1 MGINTR
7 RVKSLNNSCE
17 MCDVSVVK
25 LYEQNDE
32 RLVPNFRII
41 SADNP
46 KLIPVFFHLH
56 AQFLFLDLI
65 TICLL
70 HMYHLTEL
78 KLIKVRHS
86 TNVHFF
92 LALLL
97 MIKNYDISFKILR
110 VIWGIKRKKKCLLWK
125 SPGTNLYTKSWRVWS
140 SLQTQKR
147 S

>member
-46 KLIPVFFHLH
+46 KLIPFF
-56 AQFLFLDLI
+56 FTY
-65 TICLL
+65 TI
-70 HMYHLTEL
+70 
-78 KLIKVRHS
+78 S
-86 TNVHFF
+86 FFF
-92 LALLL
+92 L
-97 MIKNYDISFKILR
+97 I
-110 VIWGIKRKKKCLLWK
+110 
-125 SPGTNLYTKSWRVWS
+125 
-140 SLQTQKR
+140 
-147 S
+147 

>member
-46 KLIPVFFHLH
+46 KLIPFFHLH

-78 KLIKVRHS
+78 KVIKVRYS
-86 TNVHFF
+86 TNVHFYS
-92 LALLL
+92 
-97 MIKNYDISFKILR
+97 IITDDKNYDISFKILR
-110 VIWGIKRKKKCLLWK
+110 VIWRIQRKKKCLLWK

>member
-46 KLIPVFFHLH
+46 KLIPFFS
-56 AQFLFLDLI
+56 
-65 TICLL
+65 
-70 HMYHLTEL
+70 LTRS
-78 KLIKVRHS
+78 V
-86 TNVHFF
+86 
-92 LALLL
+92 
-97 MIKNYDISFKILR
+97 SFSWFDYNLSFAH
-110 VIWGIKRKKKCLLWK
+110 VPSDWVK
-125 SPGTNLYTKSWRVWS
+125 SDKS
-140 SLQTQKR
+140 QIFNKR
-147 S
+147 SFYSIITDDKKLWYIFQNITGYLKNQKEEKMLTMEKSRN

>member
-46 KLIPVFFHLH
+46 KLIPFFS
-56 AQFLFLDLI
+56 
-65 TICLL
+65 
-70 HMYHLTEL
+70 LTRS
-78 KLIKVRHS
+78 V
-86 TNVHFF
+86 
-92 LALLL
+92 
-97 MIKNYDISFKILR
+97 SFSWFDYNLSFAHVPSDWVKID
-110 VIWGIKRKKKCLLWK
+110 K
-125 SPGTNLYTKSWRVWS
+125 S
-140 SLQTQKR
+140 QTFNKR
-147 S
+147 SFFFSIITDDKKLWYIFQNITGYLKNQKEEKMLTMEKSRN

>member
-46 KLIPVFFHLH
+46 KLIPFFS
-56 AQFLFLDLI
+56 
-65 TICLL
+65 
-70 HMYHLTEL
+70 LTRS
-78 KLIKVRHS
+78 V
-86 TNVHFF
+86 
-92 LALLL
+92 
-97 MIKNYDISFKILR
+97 SFSWFDYNLSFAH
-110 VIWGIKRKKKCLLWK
+110 VPSDWVK
-125 SPGTNLYTKSWRVWS
+125 SDKS
-140 SLQTQKR
+140 QIFNKR
-147 S
+147 SFL

>member
-32 RLVPNFRII
+32 RLVPISGLFLLIIQNLFR
-41 SADNP
+41 
-46 KLIPVFFHLH
+46 FFHLH

-78 KLIKVRHS
+78 KVIKVRYS
-86 TNVHFF
+86 TNVHFYS
-92 LALLL
+92 
-97 MIKNYDISFKILR
+97 IITDDKNYDISSKYYGLFEESK
-110 VIWGIKRKKKCLLWK
+110 GRKNAYYGKVQELTCT
-125 SPGTNLYTKSWRVWS
+125 PNLEGYDPACRHKHVHN
-140 SLQTQKR
+140 
-147 S
+147 

>member
-46 KLIPVFFHLH
+46 KLIPFFS
-56 AQFLFLDLI
+56 
-65 TICLL
+65 
-70 HMYHLTEL
+70 LTRSVSFSWFDYNL
-78 KLIKVRHS
+78 SFAHVPS
-86 TNVHFF
+86 VHFYS
-92 LALLL
+92 
-97 MIKNYDISFKILR
+97 IITDDKNYDISFKILR
-110 VIWGIKRKKKCLLWK
+110 VIWRIKRKKKCLLWK

>member
-78 KLIKVRHS
+78 KVIKVRYS
-86 TNVHFF
+86 TNVHFYS
-92 LALLL
+92 
-97 MIKNYDISFKILR
+97 IITDDKNYDISFKILR
-110 VIWGIKRKKKCLLWK
+110 VI
-125 SPGTNLYTKSWRVWS
+125 
-140 SLQTQKR
+140 
-147 S
+147 

>member
-46 KLIPVFFHLH
+46 KLIPFFHLH

-78 KLIKVRHS
+78 KVI
-86 TNVHFF
+86 TDVHFYS
-92 LALLL
+92 
-97 MIKNYDISFKILR
+97 IITDDKNYDISFKILR
-110 VIWGIKRKKKCLLWK
+110 VIWRIKRKKKCLLWK

>member
-46 KLIPVFFHLH
+46 KLIPVFS
-56 AQFLFLDLI
+56 
-65 TICLL
+65 
-70 HMYHLTEL
+70 LTRS
-78 KLIKVRHS
+78 V
-86 TNVHFF
+86 
-92 LALLL
+92 
-97 MIKNYDISFKILR
+97 SFS
-110 VIWGIKRKKKCLLWK
+110 WFDY
-125 SPGTNLYTKSWRVWS
+125 NLSFAHVPSDWV
-140 SLQTQKR
+140 
-147 S
+147 

>member
-32 RLVPNFRII
+32 RLVPISGLFLLIIQNLFR
-41 SADNP
+41 
-46 KLIPVFFHLH
+46 FFHLH

-78 KLIKVRHS
+78 KVIKVRYS
-86 TNVHFF
+86 TNVHFYSIITDDKKLWYIF
-92 LALLL
+92 QNITGYL
-97 MIKNYDISFKILR
+97 KNQKEEKMLTME
-110 VIWGIKRKKKCLLWK
+110 K
-125 SPGTNLYTKSWRVWS
+125 SRN
-140 SLQTQKR
+140 
-147 S
+147 

>member
-32 RLVPNFRII
+32 RLVPISGLFLLIIQNLFR
-41 SADNP
+41 
-46 KLIPVFFHLH
+46 FFHLH

-78 KLIKVRHS
+78 KVIKVRYS
-86 TNVHFF
+86 TNVHFYS
-92 LALLL
+92 
-97 MIKNYDISFKILR
+97 IITDDKNYDISFKILR
-110 VIWGIKRKKKCLLWK
+110 VIWRIKRKKKCLLWK

-140 SLQTQKR
+140 SLQTQNVHN
-147 S
+147 

>member
-32 RLVPNFRII
+32 RLVPISGLFLLIIQNLFR
-41 SADNP
+41 
-46 KLIPVFFHLH
+46 FFHLH

-78 KLIKVRHS
+78 KVIKVRYS
-86 TNVHFF
+86 TNVHFYS
-92 LALLL
+92 
-97 MIKNYDISFKILR
+97 IITDDKNNDISFKILR
-110 VIWGIKRKKKCLLWK
+110 VIWRIKRKKKCLLWK

-140 SLQTQKR
+140 SLQTRKR

>member
-46 KLIPVFFHLH
+46 KLIPFFSLTRSVSY
-56 AQFLFLDLI
+56 FFYLI

-78 KLIKVRHS
+78 KVIKVRYS
-86 TNVHFF
+86 TNVHFYS
-92 LALLL
+92 
-97 MIKNYDISFKILR
+97 IITDDKNYDISFKILR
-110 VIWGIKRKKKCLLWK
+110 VIWRIKRKKKCLLWK

>member
-46 KLIPVFFHLH
+46 KLIPFFSLTRSVSY
-56 AQFLFLDLI
+56 FFDLI

-86 TNVHFF
+86 TNVHFYS
-92 LALLL
+92 
-97 MIKNYDISFKILR
+97 IITDDK
-110 VIWGIKRKKKCLLWK
+110 
-125 SPGTNLYTKSWRVWS
+125 KSWYIFQNITGYLRN
-140 SLQTQKR
+140 QKEEKMLTMEKSR
-147 S
+147 N